1 MFGLEK
7 LGLLHF
13 DARKCYVHSAKFLRC
28 QIVSFNPWFKL
39 SAVLNCPF
47 IPIVSNCLRSQIA
60 RGVKWSA
67 VSNCPVSNC
76 PRCQI
81 CPQCQIV
88 LESPSKYCSFLVFLS
103 LERKQLK
110 I

>member
-7 LGLLHF
+7 LGLVHF

-28 QIVSFNPWFKL
+28 QIVSFNPWFQ
-39 SAVLNCPF
+39 
-47 IPIVSNCLRSQIA
+47 IV
-60 RGVKWSA
+60 RGVELSVYTHSVNMSA
-67 VSNCPVSNC
+67 ESNCPWCQMVSSVKLSC
-76 PRCQI
+76 
-81 CPQCQIV
+81 CQIV